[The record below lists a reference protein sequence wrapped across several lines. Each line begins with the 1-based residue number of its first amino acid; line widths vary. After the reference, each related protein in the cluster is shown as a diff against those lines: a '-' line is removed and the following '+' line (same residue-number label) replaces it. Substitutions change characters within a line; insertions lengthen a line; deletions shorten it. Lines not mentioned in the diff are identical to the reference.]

1 MDAVALGDGRRARGR
16 QHRDAAAQIEHAGIA
31 DGGAVAGLRVVPRA
45 RGTLTTP
52 GMMRFV
58 TFAVIW
64 ERPRSVDTMTVSSCL
79 MPSVAASPSLIQH
92 CCGATELIHGTLP

>member
-1 MDAVALGDGRRARGR
+1 MGVGREDVSTEMQPPKSSTLGSPMVAPSRVTGSY
-16 QHRDAAAQIEHAGIA
+16 HA
-31 DGGAVAGLRVVPRA
+31 PW
-45 RGTLTTP
+45 GTLTTP

-58 TFAVIW
+58 TFAVIR